1 MYVVSGTVKRGFS
14 REHLSALCLAPHM
27 SRLTTRQAAAGK
39 VDGLGVNPFA
49 ALPRDIV
56 LCDLEAGFKREH
68 ELGVYAELR
77 SSMQSTSVE
86 ELSAGALK
94 WLSPRDGEVAG
105 GRSLPPRALQTARAT
120 GAAAVIVLAVN
131 EAIRD
136 GDWHEL
142 ALILKQVELCHDS
155 LHRAK
160 AELPWW
166 ELASRTRSAQAEVHE
181 HLDLTRDDELG
192 GKDNPLD
199 PSTVGQLDV
208 KIEPAGSSSTDGLSA
223 CSHKRGAEEAE
234 LRNSHD
240 SDDSDDADSEYQR
253 VRRAVLGPIAQPHES
268 HFQLQIVSKSGLRSR
283 KAKILEQLEELRKEI
298 AEIDSTLESPHAVS
312 DGEIDKAETSEDED
326 WVDEDW
332 EGHDEWHGGILIAK
346 CECDRCV
353 AREVL
358 LERESSDD
366 EADEAE
372 AKQVDHEDNFDNFDH
387 DAEER
392 EVEYEETR
400 ACQLIHDVLVAIQRN
415 EPYKHLLVRAYDL
428 SILPRTIDKLREL
441 DELDTIL
448 GRKLIRM
455 LQRLEAEA
463 DPNVSLPLF
472 EEEGEEEETGTGSW
486 SPGSWYNS

>member
-1 MYVVSGTVKRGFS
+1 
-14 REHLSALCLAPHM
+14 M
-27 SRLTTRQAAAGK
+27 SRLMTRQAAAGN
-39 VDGLGVNPFA
+39 VDGVGVNPFA

-56 LCDLEAGFKREH
+56 LCDLQAGFKREH

-77 SSMQSTSVE
+77 NSMQSTSVE
-86 ELSAGALK
+86 ELRAAALN

-120 GAAAVIVLAVN
+120 GAGAVIVLAVN

-142 ALILKQVELCHDS
+142 ALILKQVELCHNS

-160 AELPWW
+160 TELPWW
-166 ELASRTRSAQAEVHE
+166 ELASRTRSAPAEVHE
-181 HLDLTRDDELG
+181 YLDLTRDDELG

-208 KIEPAGSSSTDGLSA
+208 RIEPAGSSSTDGLSA

-234 LRNSHD
+234 LCNSHD

-283 KAKILEQLEELRKEI
+283 KAKILEELEELRKEI

-312 DGEIDKAETSEDED
+312 DDEMDKAETSEDED
-326 WVDEDW
+326 WVNEDW
-332 EGHDEWHGGILIAK
+332 ESHDDWHGGVLIAK
-346 CECDRCV
+346 CECGRCV
-353 AREVL
+353 AQRLL
-358 LERESSDD
+358 LEPESSDD

-372 AKQVDHEDNFDNFDH
+372 AKQVDHEDSFDEVD
-387 DAEER
+387 DEE
-392 EVEYEETR
+392 EYEDMHKEMG
-400 ACQLIHDVLVAIQRN
+400 ACQLIHDVLVAIQRY
-415 EPYKHLLVRAYDL
+415 EPYKDL
-428 SILPRTIDKLREL
+428 PVGASSIAQLCIDKLREL
-441 DELDTIL
+441 DELDTVL
-448 GRKLIRM
+448 GRKLIRL
-455 LQRLEAEA
+455 LQRLETTA
-463 DPNVSLPLF
+463 D
-472 EEEGEEEETGTGSW
+472 EEDEEDEDDEDDDEEEEEDDEEDEEDEEEDDDDDDEDAGG
-486 SPGSWYNS
+486 